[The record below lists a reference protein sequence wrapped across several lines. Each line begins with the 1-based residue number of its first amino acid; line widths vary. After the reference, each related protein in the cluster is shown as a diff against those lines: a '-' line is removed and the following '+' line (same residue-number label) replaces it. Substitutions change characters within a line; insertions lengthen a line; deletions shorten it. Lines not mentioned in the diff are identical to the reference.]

1 MNFDARIEQILKEV
15 NTGLVLIDEGPDH
28 HLYSGVTITS
38 PRVTL
43 STKDGITVINNTPTV
58 EIPYEDALRNKYFNS
73 TFTALLKSL
82 VKSYKCKF
90 EKAYFTVTKA
100 YKKTGQIRSSN
111 AIVEGLDPYGNKIYI
126 LKMGK
131 RTLNTSVYFDD
142 YSKATYTPKTK
153 VGASSFSLREF
164 LTSIHPKIENYTVK
178 QLLKLILGRGSKY
191 SIRPD
196 GTIDVQGD
204 IRFRN
209 SNYVGPLRIVP
220 LTFNSIPLKFGKVTG
235 SADFYGD
242 TIGSGKNL
250 PEEVEGDL
258 NITINFYNNA
268 STLESVEPF
277 NSSNLPKY
285 VGGKINLYG
294 LPMEDLQNFPVLKN
308 NDSQVTFAHLHNLKN
323 FNGFPNNFFGVI
335 HISSCLS
342 ITSLEGL
349 PKIIAP
355 SVTKA
360 FTTNQVLVI
369 SQLDGLKNLVG
380 MPETIKGNV
389 LIHNCENLVSLEGI
403 SKVIEGDLYIL
414 VDTLGIKNNWEAEFL
429 KHNLGDVVQGD
440 IRLSQYSWSKNNKP
454 IDKSKYS
461 QAYKDALYKGGLED
475 VPIDI

>member
-43 STKDGITVINNTPTV
+43 ITKDGITVINNTPTV
-58 EIPYEDALRNKYFNS
+58 EIPFEDALRNKYFNS

-90 EKAYFTVTKA
+90 EKAYFTVA
-100 YKKTGQIRSSN
+100 RANKKTGQIRSSN

-142 YSKATYTPKTK
+142 DSKATYIPKTR
-153 VGASSFSLREF
+153 VGASSYTLKEF
-164 LTSIHPKIENYTVK
+164 LRSIHPKIEDYTVK
-178 QLLKLILGRGSKY
+178 QILKLMLQRGSKY

-204 IRFRN
+204 IRF
-209 SNYVGPLRIVP
+209 STYNYVGPLRVIP

-235 SADFYGD
+235 SANFYGQ

-250 PEEVEGDL
+250 PEEVEGDF
-258 NITINFYNNA
+258 NINMTSYHK
-268 STLESVEPF
+268 ESVEPF

-285 VGGKINLYG
+285 VGGNIDLYG
-294 LPMEDLQNFPVLKN
+294 LPIEDLQNFPVLKN
-308 NDSQVTFAHLHNLKN
+308 NDSQVNFSQLPNLKN

-335 HISSCLS
+335 RITSCPS

-355 SVTKA
+355 SAAKA
-360 FTTNQVLVI
+360 FSARGTVFDI
-369 SQLDGLKNLVG
+369 GYLDGLKNLVG
-380 MPETIKGNV
+380 MPETVKGNV
-389 LIHNCENLVSLEGI
+389 LIENCGNLVSLEGI

-414 VDTLGIKNNWEAEFL
+414 VDTLGIRNNWEAEFL

-440 IRLSQYSWSKNNKP
+440 IRFSQYSWSKNNKP
-454 IDKSKYS
+454 LDKFKYS

>member
-100 YKKTGQIRSSN
+100 NKKTGQIRSSN

-142 YSKATYTPKTK
+142 DSKATYIPKTR
-153 VGASSFSLREF
+153 VGASRYTLREF
-164 LTSIHPKIENYTVK
+164 LRSIHPKIEDYTVK
-178 QLLKLILGRGSKY
+178 QILKLMLQRGSKY

-204 IRFRN
+204 IRF
-209 SNYVGPLRIVP
+209 STYNYVGPLRVIP
-220 LTFNSIPLKFGKVTG
+220 LTLNSIPLKFGKVTG
-235 SADFYGD
+235 SADFYGG
-242 TIGSGKNL
+242 TLGSGKNL

-258 NITINFYNNA
+258 NITISSYHNA
-268 STLESVEPF
+268 GTLEPVKPF

-308 NDSQVTFAHLHNLKN
+308 NDSQVTFAQLPNLKN

-335 HISSCLS
+335 HISSCPS
-342 ITSLEGL
+342 IASLEGL

-355 SVTKA
+355 SVRKA
-360 FTTNQVLVI
+360 LVLAI
-369 SQLDGLKNLVG
+369 SQLPGLKNLVG

-389 LIHNCENLVSLEGI
+389 HINNCENLVSLEGI
-403 SKVIEGDLYIL
+403 SKVIEGDLYIS
-414 VDTLGIKNNWEAEFL
+414 VDTLGIANNWEAEFL

-440 IRLSQYSWSKNNKP
+440 IKFSEYSWSKKNKP